1 LRRLFLLVLLL
12 FGLNY
17 LWNSYGKE
25 LGVGAIADDLKINVD
40 SLLDNKELSELLN
53 DLYIGI
59 AGSIGILEEKVEE
72 LAEGQAS
79 SKKEIP
85 SPNLESPTNQV
96 FSIYNIELGESKT
109 DIENMLG
116 APKRSEM
123 NEYGTEWHTY
133 HEDYQNFVK
142 VMYNDNQQVI
152 GLYTN
157 QDLISSTNGIKLNSP
172 KQTVRDTLGQP
183 LSRLQK
189 GLVFYQLEEDSDYD
203 LYELDDTFV
212 TIFYDV
218 HEENTVTAIQILTE
232 DVENNKKSI
241 YSEPSESLKEGFEL
255 QMFDLVNATRVNHG
269 LQVVTWDEHVM
280 QTARKHSSDMA
291 VNNYFDH
298 TNLQGESPFDRM
310 EEDGI
315 TYTLAGENLAYGQFS
330 SIFAHE
336 GLMNSLGHRKNIIK
350 SGFEYLGVGVAFNE
364 ENQPYYTQNYYAN

>member
-1 LRRLFLLVLLL
+1 L

-25 LGVGAIADDLKINVD
+25 LGVGAVADDLKINVD
-40 SLLDNKELSELLN
+40 SLLDLLDNKELSELLN

-72 LAEGQAS
+72 LAEDQAS
-79 SKKEIP
+79 SKKEVP

-116 APKRSEM
+116 APKRLEM
-123 NEYGTEWHTY
+123 NEYETEWHTY
-133 HEDYQNFVK
+133 HEDYHNFVK

-157 QDLISSTNGIKLNSP
+157 QDLIASTNGIKLNSP
-172 KQTVRDTLGQP
+172 KQTVRDTMGQP

-232 DVENNKKSI
+232 DIENNKKSI
-241 YSEPSESLKEGFEL
+241 YSEPNEPLKEGFEL

-269 LQVVTWDEHVM
+269 LQVLSWDEHVM

>member
-1 LRRLFLLVLLL
+1 MRRFFLLVILL

-17 LWNSYGKE
+17 LWNSFGDE
-25 LGVGAIADDLKINVD
+25 MGIGAIAEDLNID
-40 SLLDNKELSELLN
+40 GDNIELSELLN
-53 DLYIGI
+53 DVYIGI
-59 AGSIGILEEKVEE
+59 AGSIGFLEEKVEE
-72 LAEGQAS
+72 LAEEQMPS
-79 SKKEIP
+79 EKEVP
-85 SPNLESPTNQV
+85 SPDLESPSNQV

-109 DIENMLG
+109 DIDNMLG

-133 HEDYQNFVK
+133 HENYHNFVK
-142 VMYNDNQQVI
+142 VMYNDQQQVI

-157 QDLISSTNGIKLNSP
+157 QDLISSTNGIKLNSS

-183 LSRLQK
+183 LTRLQK
-189 GLVFYQLEEDSDYD
+189 GLVFYQLQEDSDYD
-203 LYELDDTFV
+203 MYELDDTYV
-212 TIFYDV
+212 TVFYDV
-218 HEENTVTAIQILTE
+218 HEENTVTAIQLLTE
-232 DVENNKKSI
+232 EVENNKKSI
-241 YSEPSESLKEGFEL
+241 YSEPSEALKEGFEL
-255 QMFDLVNATRVNHG
+255 QMFDLVNATRVNHE
-269 LQVVTWDEHVM
+269 LQVLSWDEHVM

-315 TYTLAGENLAYGQFS
+315 RYTLAGENLAYGQFS

-364 ENQPYYTQNYYAN
+364 EAQPYYTQNYYAN